1 MQRTLGIL
9 VYLLHFV
16 HLIFLIFNSQLNTM
30 LEELF
35 NLVKGSAQE
44 TVVNNPEVPNDQ
56 NDEIVAEATNT
67 VASGL
72 RNMVAG
78 GGLQNILSLF
88 GNNTGGNQQQQGSSG
103 LLSNPIVNMMVGHFA
118 GKLMSKFNL
127 GGAQA
132 NNVANN
138 LIPSVISNLVNKS
151 NDPGNGSFSIESL
164 LNSITGGAS
173 NQVVQQQQ
181 ESGNSGF
188 NISDLIGQFTGG
200 GNTQQSGGGG
210 GLMDIVSQL
219 AGGAQ
224 AQQQKN
230 GGGGLMDLIKGFMQK

>member
-1 MQRTLGIL
+1 
-9 VYLLHFV
+9 
-16 HLIFLIFNSQLNTM
+16 M

-44 TVVNNPEVPNDQ
+44 TVVNNPDVPNDQ

-88 GNNTGGNQQQQGSSG
+88 GNNTSGNQQQQGSSS

-138 LIPSVISNLVNKS
+138 LIPSVISNLVNKT
-151 NDPGNGSFSIESL
+151 NDPNNSNFSIESL

-173 NQVVQQQQ
+173 NQVVQQEQQ
-181 ESGNSGF
+181 NGNSGF

-210 GLMDIVSQL
+210 LMDIVSQL

-224 AQQQKN
+224 AQQAKN